1 MKKIALTLVLLSL
14 VSSFAFSQNSN
25 PTPTTSPSGNA
36 ENEQQTLNSA
46 KPIKTMTSNGTLGA
60 WIGFTGGYTNLYD
73 KDAYTVGMRGGLIF
87 GHSLTIGLAGKGF
100 GSFNTFDKI
109 DNGRDLYL
117 EGGYGGLFFEPV
129 LLPSE
134 IFHLS
139 FPCLI
144 GAGGAAYTQHNSN
157 EKEIEWDWEDGEY
170 EAHENDS
177 YKVIDSDAYVVF
189 EPGVELEMNLA
200 KCVRLGFDASYR
212 WVYGLNLK
220 NSKSDILDG
229 FTTGITLKLGIF

>member
-1 MKKIALTLVLLSL
+1 MKKTALTFVLLSL
-14 VSSFAFSQNSN
+14 ATAFAYSQ
-25 PTPTTSPSGNA
+25 TTTTTQTTTTNGNTG
-36 ENEQQTLNSA
+36 EEQQTLNTA
-46 KPIKTMTSNGTLGA
+46 KPIKTMAGTGTLGA
-60 WIGFTGGYTNLYD
+60 WIGFSGGYTNLYD
-73 KDAYTVGMRGGLIF
+73 RDAYSVGMRGGLIF

-109 DNGRDLYL
+109 ENGRDLYL

-129 LLPSE
+129 LMPSE

-144 GAGGAAYTQHNSN
+144 GAGGAAYTQHKAYD
-157 EKEIEWDWEDGEY
+157 KEIEWDWEDGEY
-170 EAHENDS
+170 EANEHHD

-229 FTTGITLKLGIF
+229 FTTGITLKLGVF

>member
-1 MKKIALTLVLLSL
+1 MKKIALTLVVLAFATSL
-14 VSSFAFSQNSN
+14 AYSQN
-25 PTPTTSPSGNA
+25 TPTDQINLNSP
-36 ENEQQTLNSA
+36 QTTLNTLNPD
-46 KPIKTMTSNGTLGA
+46 KPLKTMTGSGSLGA

-73 KDAYTVGMRGGLIF
+73 RDAYTVGMRGGLIF

-109 DNGRDLYL
+109 ENGRDLYL
-117 EGGYGGLFFEPV
+117 EGGYGGLFIEPV

-144 GAGGAAYTQHNSN
+144 GAGGAAYTQHNAGT
-157 EKEIEWDWEDGEY
+157 KEIEWDWEDGEY
-170 EAHENDS
+170 DTDS
-177 YKVIDSDAYVVF
+177 HDDYKVIDSDAYVVF

-212 WVYGLNLK
+212 WVYGLNLQ

-229 FTTGITLKLGIF
+229 FTTGITLKLGVF

>member
-1 MKKIALTLVLLSL
+1 MKKIALTLVILTFATSL
-14 VSSFAFSQNSN
+14 AYSQN
-25 PTPTTSPSGNA
+25 TPTDQINLNSP
-36 ENEQQTLNSA
+36 QTTLNTLNPD
-46 KPIKTMTSNGTLGA
+46 KPLKTMTSNGTLGA

-177 YKVIDSDAYVVF
+177 YKVIDSDAYMVF

-229 FTTGITLKLGIF
+229 FTTGITLKLGVF